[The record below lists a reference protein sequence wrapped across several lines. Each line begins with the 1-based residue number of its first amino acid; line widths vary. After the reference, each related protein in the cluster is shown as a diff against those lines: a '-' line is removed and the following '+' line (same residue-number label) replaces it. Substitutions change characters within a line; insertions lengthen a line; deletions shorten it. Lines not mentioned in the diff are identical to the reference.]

1 MRREV
6 RRFIKKG
13 SVMAKKS
20 QKVNKRSNRY
30 PVGFQRDAVERMKHC
45 QDIGKLAEELGVSRG
60 ALYLWKRKG
69 EGLLSYREAART
81 GHPAAADDPQAKT
94 IRELEAKV
102 ASLEGELGRR
112 SLEASFFK
120 SALRRVEGLHRQSGK
135 PGGTPSTTRSAAG
148 SRKAD

>member
-1 MRREV
+1 
-6 RRFIKKG
+6 
-13 SVMAKKS
+13 MAKKS

-45 QDIGKLAEELGVSRG
+45 EEIGKLAEELGVSRG

-69 EGLLSYREAART
+69 EGLLSYRDAARQ
-81 GHPAAADDPQAKT
+81 GHAAAVDDPQANK

-120 SALRRVEGLHRQSGK
+120 SALRRVEGLRLIEG
-135 PGGTPSTTRSAAG
+135 PGATTSTTRSAAG
-148 SRKAD
+148 NRKAH

>member
-1 MRREV
+1 
-6 RRFIKKG
+6 
-13 SVMAKKS
+13 MAKKS

-45 QDIGKLAEELGVSRG
+45 EDIGKLAEELGVSRG

-69 EGLLSYREAART
+69 EGLLSYRDAARQ
-81 GHPAAADDPQAKT
+81 GHAAAADDPQTKQ

-120 SALRRVEGLHRQSGK
+120 SALRRVEGLHRQSGE
-135 PGGTPSTTRSAAG
+135 PGGTASTTKSAAG
-148 SRKAD
+148 SRKAN